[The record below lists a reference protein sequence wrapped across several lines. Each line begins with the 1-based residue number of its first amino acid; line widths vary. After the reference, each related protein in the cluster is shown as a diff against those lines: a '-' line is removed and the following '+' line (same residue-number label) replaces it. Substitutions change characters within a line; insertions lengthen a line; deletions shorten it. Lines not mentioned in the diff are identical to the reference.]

1 MTRLLSIIS
10 LIAAAIFVLA
20 ILILHLLPTG
30 VNPMVSGISFY
41 ALTRYGYLLSLAF
54 FSVSLSGIALSLA
67 LLPVVTS
74 PAGRIGLLLLSV
86 WGLATVLAGI
96 FPLDA
101 PGSAPTLSG
110 RIHNLAGMSFLLFTA
125 ALLLIELSRSSGGFQ
140 LQRRS
145 TTIWLTWM
153 LLAAAVLLFVFNGPL
168 YSMQIGGLFQRLYWL
183 VSVLWLIFKSL
194 QVLKWDS
201 AHSTSRRI
209 GTYLST
215 SR

>member
-1 MTRLLSIIS
+1 
-10 LIAAAIFVLA
+10 
-20 ILILHLLPTG
+20 
-30 VNPMVSGISFY
+30 
-41 ALTRYGYLLSLAF
+41 
-54 FSVSLSGIALSLA
+54 
-67 LLPVVTS
+67 
-74 PAGRIGLLLLSV
+74 
-86 WGLATVLAGI
+86 
-96 FPLDA
+96 
-101 PGSAPTLSG
+101 
-110 RIHNLAGMSFLLFTA
+110 
-125 ALLLIELSRSSGGFQ
+125 
-140 LQRRS
+140 
-145 TTIWLTWM
+145 M